1 VISKIIII
9 WVVLLCLIK
18 TFFFMRIV
26 KDFSYIVTM
35 IFAVIG
41 DLYVFMIF
49 FTILILMFSMVL
61 DVIAPNEAPEY

>member
-1 VISKIIII
+1 
-9 WVVLLCLIK
+9 
-18 TFFFMRIV
+18 MRIV